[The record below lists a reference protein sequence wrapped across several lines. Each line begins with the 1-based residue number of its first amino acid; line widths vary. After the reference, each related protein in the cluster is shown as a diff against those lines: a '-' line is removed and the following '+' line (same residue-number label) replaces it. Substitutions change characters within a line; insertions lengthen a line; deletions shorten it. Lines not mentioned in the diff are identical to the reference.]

1 MKWKIEDDVDHFVQG
16 ELEKLGLRK
25 YSDFGSKTSMSAY
38 MKSALAG
45 GEQNSEKN
53 WHRDP
58 RFSL

>member
-45 GEQNSEKN
+45 GSKTAKKTGIG
-53 WHRDP
+53 
-58 RFSL
+58 